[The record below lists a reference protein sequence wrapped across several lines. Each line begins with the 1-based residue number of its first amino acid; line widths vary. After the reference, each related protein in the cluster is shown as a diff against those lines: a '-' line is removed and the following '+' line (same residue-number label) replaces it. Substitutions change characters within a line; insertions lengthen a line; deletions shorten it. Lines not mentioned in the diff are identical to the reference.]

1 MTLEPPSSRNRD
13 ARDIERSA
21 EAKRKI
27 INRLRRAHGQLAAV
41 ITAVENDGHCREV
54 VQQLAAV
61 SKAIDRAGYLV
72 ISTALKECLN
82 DPDAPDA
89 SDPEELEKL
98 FLTLA

>member
-13 ARDIERSA
+13 EHDVERSA
-21 EAKRKI
+21 EARRRI
-27 INRLRRAHGQLAAV
+27 VNRLRRAHGQLAAV
-41 ITAVENDGHCREV
+41 IAAVEDDRHCREI

-89 SDPEELEKL
+89 ANPEELEKL